1 MFRKFSLASLL
12 LTLGG
17 ILTSVG
23 FIAYVTGKAAL
34 NIGGWFYGVPLLL
47 GGLALK
53 SSELKPVPYTQPT
66 SDAVIALRDKQ
77 ETPTQKQLREDV
89 TRYRFGQEAH
99 LDESL
104 KRLGLSPTDPERPV
118 LSGLRETTIDDAYT
132 LILEFESPFITLEKW
147 QEKQEKIEK
156 FFGPGI
162 RSQITQPQEDKIDL
176 ALISV
181 AEAKVS

>member
-23 FIAYVTGKAAL
+23 LIAYVTGKAAL
-34 NIGGWFYGVPLLL
+34 NIGGWFYGIPLIL

-53 SSELKPVPYTQPT
+53 ITELKPVPYSQPT
-66 SDAVIALRDKQ
+66 PPEIIALREKQ
-77 ETPTQKQLREDV
+77 GTPTQNQVRQDV
-89 TRYRFGQEAH
+89 TRYRFGQDAH

-104 KRLGLSPTDPERPV
+104 KRLGLSPSNEERPV
-118 LSGLRETTIDDAYT
+118 LTGVRETAINDSYT
-132 LILEFESPFITLEKW
+132 LILEFESPFISLEKW

-162 RSQITQPQEDKIDL
+162 RAELMQPQENRVDV
-176 ALISV
+176 ALIAIS
-181 AEAKVS
+181 EAKVS

>member
-34 NIGGWFYGVPLLL
+34 NIGGWFYGIPLLL

-53 SSELKPVPYTQPT
+53 SSELKPVPYTQSTPPEI
-66 SDAVIALRDKQ
+66 VALREKQ
-77 ETPTQKQLREDV
+77 ATPTQNQVRQDV

-104 KRLGLSPTDPERPV
+104 QRLGLSPSDAERPV
-118 LSGLRETTIDDAYT
+118 LVGLRETAINDFYT
-132 LILEFESPFITLEKW
+132 LILEFESRFVALEKW

-156 FFGPGI
+156 FFGPGL
-162 RSQITQPQEDKIDL
+162 RAQVTQPNEDRIDV
-176 ALISV
+176 ALIAS
-181 AEAKVS
+181 S